1 MTPKSP
7 LDEPVVS
14 GPFSLFEGSF
24 ILEFL
29 EPHSSRDVT

>member
-1 MTPKSP
+1 MAPKSP
-7 LDEPVVS
+7 LDEPVIS